1 MPGQRLTR
9 EQATRL
15 YGVGEAQCRQAL
27 DRLVDTRFLCVKPD
41 GTYARAFDGA
51 DTPRRNPAKA
61 DHRSGMSS
69 AKISA

>member
-15 YGVGEAQCRQAL
+15 CGVDDVRCREAL
-27 DRLVDTRFLCVKPD
+27 ERLVDTRFLCIKPD

-51 DTPRRNPAKA
+51 DTTRRNPAKA
-61 DHRSGMSS
+61 NLRSGKSS